1 MHWIFFTGLIVA
13 LFVLDFWIFAK
24 RPDTLKNHVFETL
37 FFVFFGLAFS
47 GYIYWIMTPQ
57 LSYEY
62 LTCYIVEKAM
72 SLDNLF
78 VISTI
83 FAYFSIPG
91 KYQHRVLFWGILGV
105 IFFRGILIYFGV
117 SLINQFSW
125 LNYVFAAILLY
136 TAYKMWTTNEEDN
149 VEYEATW
156 IVRQIRKVFPTQETK
171 NGEFFGHNVGP
182 IGDKILYASS
192 LFVALMVVETT
203 DVMFAFDSIPTTLTI
218 TKDFY
223 VAFTS
228 NIMAVL
234 GLRALFFVVEHIKNA
249 FIHVEKAIIFILVFI
264 GFKIFAEHFFTI
276 PIGISLGVI
285 ALSLTVGILASLYF
299 PTKEKA

>member
-1 MHWIFFTGLIVA
+1 MNWIYFTALVA
-13 LFVLDFWIFAK
+13 ILFALDFWIFSK
-24 RPDTLKNHVFETL
+24 RANTFKNHVLETL
-37 FFVFFGLAFS
+37 FFVFFGVLFA
-47 GYIYWIMTPQ
+47 GYIYYSSNSQ
-57 LSYEY
+57 LAYEY
-62 LTCYIVEKAM
+62 LTCYVVEKSL

-78 VISTI
+78 VISAI
-83 FAYFSIPG
+83 FAYFKIEG

-136 TAYKMWTTNEEDN
+136 TAYKMLTTKESDN
-149 VEYEATW
+149 VEYESTW
-156 IVRQIRKVFPTQETK
+156 VVKQIKRIVPTAPTV
-171 NGEFFGHNVGP
+171 NGEFFGRNP
-182 IGDKILYASS
+182 QLYVSS

-218 TKDFY
+218 TKDFF

-234 GLRALFFVVEHIKNA
+234 GLRALFFVVEHIKGA
-249 FIHVEKAIIFILVFI
+249 FVYVEKSIIFILLFI
-264 GFKIFAEHFFTI
+264 GIKIFGEHFFHI
-276 PIGISLGVI
+276 SIGMSLGVI
-285 ALSLTVGILASLYF
+285 ALSLTIGILASIYL
-299 PTKEKA
+299 PAKEEA